1 MHAVTIRRLIVFG
14 VCALGVGSLYL
25 VPGVARSP
33 EQIRRSGLNEEPTNS
48 VAGIRRPDS
57 EESASSTGARTSVPG
72 NEEAPGKTRSGAD
85 PSQSAATRAK
95 DSSDEVDGRPLQKR
109 RTDQPKARKDSEPP
123 QPVSDLEP
131 LKVSPKQLTINW
143 SAATDNVG
151 VIGYRIWLNGFEVA
165 TTADTRARLRWFN
178 DDGGQHVVQIRAV
191 DAAGNQSRSS
201 PTLVVTRPSTEPT
214 DTPTP
219 EAPDSPTPRDEPS
232 HPSGQSVESSSR
244 TPTEEDSTRTPT
256 EEDSTNE
263 DEHR

>member
-14 VCALGVGSLYL
+14 VCTLGVGSLYL
-25 VPGVARSP
+25 VPGIARSP

-48 VAGIRRPDS
+48 VAGLRRPNS
-57 EESASSTGARTSVPG
+57 EESASSTGDRTSVPG
-72 NEEAPGKTRSGAD
+72 DEDAPGKIRSGAE

-95 DSSDEVDGRPLQKR
+95 DSSEEVDGRSAQKR
-109 RTDQPKARKDSEPP
+109 STDPTKASKDSEPP
-123 QPVSDLEP
+123 QPVSDIEP
-131 LKVSPKQLTINW
+131 LKVTPKLLTINW

-165 TTADTRARLRWFN
+165 TTAETRARLRWFN

-214 DTPTP
+214 EKPTP
-219 EAPDSPTPRDEPS
+219 EPRDSPTPSDEPS
-232 HPSGQSVESSSR
+232 DPDAQSVESSSS
-244 TPTEEDSTRTPT
+244 TPTEQDT
-256 EEDSTNE
+256 TNE
-263 DEHR
+263 DEQR

>member
-14 VCALGVGSLYL
+14 VCTLGVGSLYL
-25 VPGVARSP
+25 VPGIARSP

-48 VAGIRRPDS
+48 VAGLRRPNS
-57 EESASSTGARTSVPG
+57 EESASSTGDRTSVPG
-72 NEEAPGKTRSGAD
+72 DEDAPGKIRSGAE

-95 DSSDEVDGRPLQKR
+95 DSSEEVDGRSAQKR
-109 RTDQPKARKDSEPP
+109 STDPTKASKDSEPP
-123 QPVSDLEP
+123 QPVSDIEP
-131 LKVSPKQLTINW
+131 LKVTPKLLTINW

-165 TTADTRARLRWFN
+165 TTAETRARLRWFN
-178 DDGGQHVVQIRAV
+178 DDSGQHVVQIRAV

-214 DTPTP
+214 DKPTP
-219 EAPDSPTPRDEPS
+219 EPGYSPRPSDEPS
-232 HPSGQSVESSSR
+232 HPGAQSVESSSR
-244 TPTEEDSTRTPT
+244 TPTEQDPT
-256 EEDSTNE
+256 NH